1 MRTLKT
7 IWHLTVK
14 EWRSLFGDP
23 MLVLMIVFVFS
34 ATIYSVA
41 KGVSSDVKNATVAI
55 IDADRSALSYQI
67 RDAIQAPFFKPPVD
81 IRREEVDKAMDA
93 GDYIFVLDIPPGFQ
107 RDVLAGRS
115 PDVQLLIDATT
126 MTQAGVGASYLTQIF
141 QRQISSFLQQ
151 QGAAAMMPVQPVIN
165 IEFNPNSLS
174 EWYMPVMEVG
184 NMITL
189 LSLVL
194 VGAAVIR
201 ERERGTI
208 EHLLVMPVNAF
219 EIMMAK
225 VLANGVVI
233 LAASQLS
240 MWFMVHKIIGV
251 PINGSLAMYAFGV
264 GVYLFSI
271 AALGIMLAT
280 IAPTMPQFG
289 LLMLPVFMVLLLFS
303 GSAAPRSNMPGAAAT
318 LPDKCAWQ
326 PASSGNA
333 SKIPNVVGPRRRPNH
348 ATVAGSSITIGNPA
362 LRNASTSSSLPE
374 KPATLLFT
382 MP

>member
-7 IWHLTVK
+7 IWYLTMK

-34 ATIYSVA
+34 ASIYSVA
-41 KGVSSDVKNATVAI
+41 KGVSSDVKNATVAV
-55 IDADRSALSYQI
+55 IDSDRSALSYQI
-67 RDAIQAPFFKPPVD
+67 RDAIQAPYFKPPQD
-81 IRREEVDKAMDA
+81 IRREEVDRAMDM
-93 GDYIFVLDIPPGFQ
+93 GDYIFVLDIPPNFE

-115 PDVQLLIDATT
+115 PQVQLLIDATT
-126 MTQAGVGASYLTQIF
+126 MTQAGIGSAYLTQIF
-141 QRQISSFLQQ
+141 QNQITRFLGQQ
-151 QGAAAMMPVQPVIN
+151 NAAQMMPLGAVIN
-165 IEFNPNSLS
+165 VEFNPNSMS

-208 EHLLVMPVNAF
+208 EHLLVMPVNAV

-225 VLANGVVI
+225 VLANGTVI
-233 LAASQLS
+233 LVASQLS
-240 MWFMVHKIIGV
+240 MWFMVHKVVGV
-251 PINGSLAMYAFGV
+251 PIAGSLALYALGV
-264 GVYLFSI
+264 GVFLFSI

-289 LLMLPVFMVLLLFS
+289 LLMLPVFMVMLLFS
-303 GSAAPRSNMPGAAAT
+303 GSGAPRSNMPDTAQGISEYWPSTQFASFAQNVLFRGAGMEIVWPELLVMGVTGIVFLALA
-318 LPDKCAWQ
+318 L
-326 PASSGNA
+326 
-333 SKIPNVVGPRRRPNH
+333 IRFRRMLEQQ
-348 ATVAGSSITIGNPA
+348 G
-362 LRNASTSSSLPE
+362 
-374 KPATLLFT
+374 
-382 MP
+382 

>member
-264 GVYLFSI
+264 GV
-271 AALGIMLAT
+271 
-280 IAPTMPQFG
+280 
-289 LLMLPVFMVLLLFS
+289 
-303 GSAAPRSNMPGAAAT
+303 
-318 LPDKCAWQ
+318 
-326 PASSGNA
+326 
-333 SKIPNVVGPRRRPNH
+333 
-348 ATVAGSSITIGNPA
+348 
-362 LRNASTSSSLPE
+362 
-374 KPATLLFT
+374 
-382 MP
+382 

>member
-7 IWHLTVK
+7 IWYLTVK
-14 EWRSLFGDP
+14 ELRSLFGDP

-34 ATIYSVA
+34 ASIYSVA
-41 KGVSSDVKNATVAI
+41 KGVSSDVKNATVAV
-55 IDADRSALSYQI
+55 IDSDRSTLSYQI
-67 RDAIQAPFFKPPVD
+67 RDALQAPYFKPPQEIAREDVD
-81 IRREEVDKAMDA
+81 RAMDV
-93 GDYIFVLDIPPGFQ
+93 GDYIFVLDIPPNFE

-126 MTQAGVGASYLTQIF
+126 MTQAGVGSAYITQIF
-141 QRQISSFLQQ
+141 QNQISRFLQQ
-151 QGAAAMMPVQPVIN
+151 QDAAAMMPLEPVVN
-165 IEFNPNSLS
+165 VLFNPNSLS

-208 EHLLVMPVNAF
+208 EHLLVMPVNAV

-225 VLANGVVI
+225 VLANGMVI

-251 PINGSLAMYAFGV
+251 PINGSLALYAFGV

-289 LLMLPVFMVLLLFS
+289 LLMLPVFVVLLLFS
-303 GSAAPRSNMPGAAAT
+303 GSGAPRSNMPATAQGISEYWPTTQFAGFAQNVIYRGAGWDIVWPELLVMGIT
-318 LPDKCAWQ
+318 
-326 PASSGNA
+326 G
-333 SKIPNVVGPRRRPNH
+333 VVFLLL
-348 ATVAGSSITIGNPA
+348 A
-362 LRNASTSSSLPE
+362 LFRFRKMLE
-374 KPATLLFT
+374 QQG
-382 MP
+382 

>member
-67 RDAIQAPFFKPPVD
+67 RDAIQAPFFKPPLD

-93 GDYIFVLDIPPGFQ
+93 GDYIFVLDIPPNFQ

-289 LLMLPVFMVLLLFS
+289 LLMLPVFVVMLLFS
-303 GSAAPRSNMPGAAAT
+303 GSAAPRSNMPDAAQGISEYWPTTQFATFAQNVIYRGAGLDIVWPELLVMA
-318 LPDKCAWQ
+318 
-326 PASSGNA
+326 
-333 SKIPNVVGPRRRPNH
+333 
-348 ATVAGSSITIGNPA
+348 ITGA
-362 LRNASTSSSLPE
+362 VF
-374 KPATLLFT
+374 LLFALFRFRK
-382 MP
+382 MLEQQG

>member
-41 KGVSSDVKNATVAI
+41 KGVSSDVKNATVAVV
-55 IDADRSALSYQI
+55 DNDRSALSYQI
-67 RDAIQAPFFKPPVD
+67 RDALQAPYFKQPVE
-81 IRREEVDKAMDA
+81 IAREEVDAAMDL
-93 GDYIFVLDIPPGFQ
+93 GDYIFVLDIPPNFE
-107 RDVLAGRS
+107 RDVLAGRR

-126 MTQAGVGASYLTQIF
+126 MTQAGVGSAYITQIF
-141 QRQISSFLQQ
+141 QRQIGEFLQQ
-151 QGAAAMMPVQPVIN
+151 PDAAAMMPLTPVIHV
-165 IEFNPNSLS
+165 EFNPNSLS

-208 EHLLVMPVNAF
+208 EHLLVMPVRAV

-225 VLANGVVI
+225 VLANGAVI
-233 LAASQLS
+233 LVASQLS

-251 PINGSLAMYAFGV
+251 PLNGSLALYALGV
-264 GVYLFSI
+264 GVFLFSI

-289 LLMLPVFMVLLLFS
+289 LLMLPVFVVLLLFS
-303 GSAAPRSNMPGAAAT
+303 GSGAPRSNMPGAAQGISEYWPTTQFAAFT
-318 LPDKCAWQ
+318 Q
-326 PASSGNA
+326 
-333 SKIPNVVGPRRRPNH
+333 NVIYRG
-348 ATVAGSSITIGNPA
+348 AGIDIVWPELLVMGITGAVFLAFA
-362 LRNASTSSSLPE
+362 LFRFRKMLE
-374 KPATLLFT
+374 QQG
-382 MP
+382 

>member
-67 RDAIQAPFFKPPVD
+67 RDAIQAPFFKPPLD

-93 GDYIFVLDIPPGFQ
+93 GDYIFVLDIPPNFQ

-208 EHLLVMPVNAF
+208 EHLLVMPVKSA
-219 EIMMAK
+219 EI
-225 VLANGVVI
+225 VLAKIIANGLVVCTI
-233 LAASQLS
+233 ALLS
-240 MWFMVHKIIGV
+240 MHFMVGGLLQV
-251 PINGSLAMYAFGV
+251 PLLGSLTLFALGAGLFM
-264 GVYLFSI
+264 FSI
-271 AALGIMLAT
+271 ASLAVMLAT
-280 IAPTMPQFG
+280 LAPTMPQYS
-289 LLMLPVFMVLLLFS
+289 LLMMPVYIIALMFS
-303 GSAAPRSNMPGAAAT
+303 GSSSPRSNMPETAQWISEYWPTTQFMTLAQNVLLRGAGFDVVWPQMVAMT
-318 LPDKCAWQ
+318 I
-326 PASSGNA
+326 SGA
-333 SKIPNVVGPRRRPNH
+333 LFLGFALFRFRRMLEQQ
-348 ATVAGSSITIGNPA
+348 G
-362 LRNASTSSSLPE
+362 
-374 KPATLLFT
+374 
-382 MP
+382 

>member
-67 RDAIQAPFFKPPVD
+67 RDAIQAPFFKPPLD

-93 GDYIFVLDIPPGFQ
+93 GDYIFVLDIPPNFQ

-115 PDVQLLIDATT
+115 PNVQLLIDATT

-303 GSAAPRSNMPGAAAT
+303 GSGSAAQQYARRCARHQRILAHHPICGLCAKRDLPWRGAG
-318 LPDKCAWQ
+318 DC
-326 PASSGNA
+326 
-333 SKIPNVVGPRRRPNH
+333 
-348 ATVAGSSITIGNPA
+348 VA
-362 LRNASTSSSLPE
+362 
-374 KPATLLFT
+374 
-382 MP
+382 

>member
-280 IAPTMPQFG
+280 IAPTMPQYG

-303 GSAAPRSNMPGAAAT
+303 GSAAPRSNMPGAAQGISEYWPTTQFA
-318 LPDKCAWQ
+318 AFAQ
-326 PASSGNA
+326 
-333 SKIPNVVGPRRRPNH
+333 NVIYRG
-348 ATVAGSSITIGNPA
+348 AGLEIVWPELLVMAITGA
-362 LRNASTSSSLPE
+362 VF
-374 KPATLLFT
+374 LLFALFRFRK
-382 MP
+382 MLEQQG